1 MPPDLLV
8 AASSLVFLAAGVA
21 LGLAWR
27 RGAAAAATSAATALR
42 EALLPRLDAL
52 DRALER
58 LDRGQREELAAARG
72 EASRAALEQR
82 EELRRVLRDGAEAT
96 RASLAEVAKVQKE
109 ELAAFGGQI
118 LRLTEAS
125 ERRLEAVRATVEERL
140 ALLQKDNG
148 ERLDRM
154 RATVDEKLQGT
165 LEKRLGDS
173 FRLVS
178 ERLEA
183 VQRGLGEM
191 QTLATGVGDLKKVL
205 SNVKV
210 RGTWGEVQLGS
221 LLEQVLA
228 PGQYATNVATR
239 RDGRERV
246 EFAVRLPG
254 RADGDAEVLLPI
266 DAKFPVEDYQRLVEA
281 SERGDAK
288 AVEASAAALAERI
301 WACAKDIHDK
311 YLEPPRTTDFGILFL
326 PTEGLYAE
334 VIRRPGLVEELQRE
348 LKVTVAGPTTLT
360 ATLNALQ
367 MGFRTLAIQR
377 RSSEVWEVL
386 GAIKTEW
393 GKFGGVLQKVEKKL
407 VEASR
412 TLHEVGT
419 RQRAIDRKLRDVQE
433 LPAGEAR
440 RLLPELAV
448 LALEPGEEE
457 FEADQA

>member
-1 MPPDLLV
+1 VLV
-8 AASSLVFLAAGVA
+8 TA
-21 LGLAWR
+21 LGLMLPGRVAEAAR
-27 RGAAAAATSAATALR
+27 EAAA
-42 EALLPRLDAL
+42 PRLDAL
-52 DRALER
+52 DRAVER
-58 LDRGQREELAAARG
+58 LDRALRENLAAARAEG
-72 EASRAALEQR
+72 SSAALAQR
-82 EELRRVLRDGAEAT
+82 DELRGVLRDLNE
-96 RASLAEVAKVQKE
+96 SVLARLGELARIQKE
-109 ELAAFGGQI
+109 ELAGFGGQI
-118 LRLTEAS
+118 LRLTDSS
-125 ERRLEAVRATVEERL
+125 EKRLEALRAGVEERL
-140 ALLQKDNG
+140 SLLQRDNA

-165 LEKRLGDS
+165 LEKRLGES
-173 FRLVS
+173 FKLVS

-221 LLEQVLA
+221 LLEQMLA
-228 PGQYATNVATR
+228 PGQYAANVATR
-239 RDGRERV
+239 REGGERV

-254 RADGDAEVLLPI
+254 RGDGDDEVLLPI

-281 SERGDAK
+281 SERGDPK
-288 AVEASAAALAERI
+288 AVEASGAALAERI
-301 WACAKDIHDK
+301 WSCAKDIHDK
-311 YLEPPRTTDFGILFL
+311 YLNPPRTTDFGILFL

-377 RSSEVWEVL
+377 RSSEVWDVL

-393 GKFGGVLQKVEKKL
+393 GKFGDVLQKVEKKL
-407 VEASR
+407 VEASK

-433 LPAGEAR
+433 LPAGDAE
-440 RLLPELAV
+440 RLLPELS
-448 LALEPGEEE
+448 ALERSLDAAPGEI
-457 FEADQA
+457 EAEPA